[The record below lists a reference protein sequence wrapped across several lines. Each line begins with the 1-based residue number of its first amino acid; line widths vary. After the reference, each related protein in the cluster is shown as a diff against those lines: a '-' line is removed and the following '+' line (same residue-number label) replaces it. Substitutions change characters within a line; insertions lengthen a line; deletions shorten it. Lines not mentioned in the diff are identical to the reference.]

1 MVVAM
6 VDLVVEVEVE
16 LEQPME
22 VLVILPQLI
31 PHKEMM
37 VVMVIHLMVHKEDK
51 VVAVEL
57 LQLEQILLV
66 HLMVELVEQEHLI

>member
-6 VDLVVEVEVE
+6 VDLAVEVEVE
-16 LEQPME
+16 LEQPLE

-37 VVMVIHLMVHKEDK
+37 VVMVQVQHKEDK